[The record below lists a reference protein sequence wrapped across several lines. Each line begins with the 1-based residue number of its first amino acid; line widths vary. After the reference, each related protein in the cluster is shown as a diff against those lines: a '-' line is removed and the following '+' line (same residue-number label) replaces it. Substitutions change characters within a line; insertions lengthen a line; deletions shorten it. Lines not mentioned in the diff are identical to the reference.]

1 MLRNGTYQYN
11 LPVDYHNIQQM
22 AVAGDMMEDFVVI
35 FRDMMGRVGALD
47 CSSSLYNR
55 IKSRL
60 EFISLLLL
68 IQ

>member
-1 MLRNGTYQYN
+1 MLRNGTCQYN

-47 CSSSLYNR
+47 CSSSLYKR

-60 EFISLLLL
+60 GMCPFHYCY
-68 IQ
+68 